1 MDTAYAWVKCEREE
15 DEDCHEALLKARIVT
30 TSGVQNEAGGEY
42 AGISLL
48 GSDDNFDV
56 LMERLAE
63 LVHADKYDDVTR
75 SELRRANEHD
85 EQPHRFE

>member
-1 MDTAYAWVKCEREE
+1 MGEVRAGGRRGLPRGAAEGE
-15 DEDCHEALLKARIVT
+15 IVT

-42 AGISLL
+42 ARISLL